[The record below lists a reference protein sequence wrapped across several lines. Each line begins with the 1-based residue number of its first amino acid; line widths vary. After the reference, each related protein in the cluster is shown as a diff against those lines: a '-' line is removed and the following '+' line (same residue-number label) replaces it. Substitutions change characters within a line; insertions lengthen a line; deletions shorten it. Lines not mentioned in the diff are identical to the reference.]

1 MNDKSALLGQLKI
14 DRDALPQKSG
24 GAGKWVV
31 LGLAIVAA
39 AGGAWIWLRPAP
51 AVPVKVAIA
60 LAPAAGGAAAGSVL
74 DASGYVVARRQAT
87 VSSQVTGKVV
97 SLTFEEGKPVNAGEV
112 LARLDDT
119 TAHAQLSLSLSQL
132 DSARAGQAVV
142 QAQLSDAERQLKRAK
157 ELHEK
162 QLVSDAAVDTAQA
175 NFEGLTAQSERAQR
189 EVQVAQRNVE
199 LQQRNLDFTVIR
211 APFGGVITVK
221 NAQIGEMIS
230 PLSAGGAGTRT
241 GIGTLVD
248 MDSLEIEVDV
258 NENFINRVQPA
269 QPVEATLNAYP
280 DWKIPCKVIA
290 VIPTADRSK
299 ATVKVRIGIELKD
312 ARILPDMGARV
323 AFLSAGKPAA
333 AAELPKGV
341 FVPVQAVGKDAGA
354 DVVYVLKGETVERRA
369 VSLGTLKRG
378 ELVQVTSGLTSGE
391 RVAVGDLAQL
401 KDGVR
406 VQLDPAQ

>member
-60 LAPAAGGAAAGSVL
+60 VAPAAGGAAAGSVL

-142 QAQLSDAERQLKRAK
+142 QAQLSDAERQLKRAR

-175 NFEGLTAQSERAQR
+175 NFEGLAAQSERAQR

-211 APFGGVITVK
+211 APFGG
-221 NAQIGEMIS
+221 
-230 PLSAGGAGTRT
+230 
-241 GIGTLVD
+241 
-248 MDSLEIEVDV
+248 
-258 NENFINRVQPA
+258 
-269 QPVEATLNAYP
+269 
-280 DWKIPCKVIA
+280 
-290 VIPTADRSK
+290 
-299 ATVKVRIGIELKD
+299 
-312 ARILPDMGARV
+312 
-323 AFLSAGKPAA
+323 
-333 AAELPKGV
+333 
-341 FVPVQAVGKDAGA
+341 
-354 DVVYVLKGETVERRA
+354 
-369 VSLGTLKRG
+369 
-378 ELVQVTSGLTSGE
+378 
-391 RVAVGDLAQL
+391 
-401 KDGVR
+401 
-406 VQLDPAQ
+406 